1 VKKIVEYP
9 LESGGYISIE
19 IEEFEPES
27 AISRAGRDERG
38 IPEKAA
44 ITFEEALDKIKPAA
58 STILKK
64 FRDLSD
70 KPSEVQVE
78 FGLKMNASVG
88 AIISSG
94 GIEANFKVSL
104 KWIKE

>member
-1 VKKIVEYP
+1 MKKIVGYP
-9 LESGGYISIE
+9 LETGGSILIE
-19 IEEFEPES
+19 IEEIEPES
-27 AISRAGRDERG
+27 AISRSGRGERG
-38 IPEKAA
+38 VSEKAA
-44 ITFEEALDKIKPAA
+44 ITFEDALDKVKPAA

-70 KPSEVQVE
+70 IPNEVQVE
-78 FGLKMNASVG
+78 FGLKMNASAG
-88 AIISSG
+88 AVISSG